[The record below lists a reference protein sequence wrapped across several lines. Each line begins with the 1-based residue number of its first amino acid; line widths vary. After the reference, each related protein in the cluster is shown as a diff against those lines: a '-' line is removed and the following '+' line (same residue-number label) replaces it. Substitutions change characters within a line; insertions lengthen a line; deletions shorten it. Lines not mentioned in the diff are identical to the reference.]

1 MPKGEEEEMNEPRVG
16 MVLNLNDG
24 EERVTIKSIRD
35 GFILFSDKTWIMAHE
50 WEGLVRDGAIRIV
63 R

>member
-1 MPKGEEEEMNEPRVG
+1 MNEPRVG